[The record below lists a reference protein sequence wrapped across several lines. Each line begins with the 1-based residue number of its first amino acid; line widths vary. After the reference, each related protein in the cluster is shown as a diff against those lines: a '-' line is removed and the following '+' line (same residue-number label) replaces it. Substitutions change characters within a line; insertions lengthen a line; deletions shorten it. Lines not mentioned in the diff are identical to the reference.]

1 MKLAHDIEN
10 DLEHTIP
17 GEGGWDSEWLFR
29 AMTKRSL
36 ALLVVEGGA
45 VVLDQAC
52 GMGQD
57 AIGLSQTNPAGMAL
71 GLEPSNR
78 MIRYAQSVG
87 RAAGG
92 VTGGAGGFAGGE
104 GSGARAAG
112 RVTGGVTR
120 EGSAARATVFVRA
133 LAEEM
138 PFQDGSFDAVLCKG
152 AMDHFMEPSQAMR
165 EAGRVLRPGG
175 RVVLAIA
182 NYDSLSCLLGRWL
195 DGLRA
200 SFQQGYAPAPHPY
213 YEPPPDHMT
222 RFGYRE
228 IVSLP
233 LQPLK
238 ISRVEGISLLWGFP
252 PWSRLVAGTPP
263 SLRRLMLGAAFALG
277 RVLPG
282 WADVVI
288 VQAVKAGPVAGARL

>member
-36 ALLVVEGGA
+36 ALLAVEGGA

-87 RAAGG
+87 RAAG
-92 VTGGAGGFAGGE
+92 
-104 GSGARAAG
+104 

-120 EGSAARATVFVRA
+120 EGSAARATVFVQA

-277 RVLPG
+277 RLLPG